1 MRANSRS
8 KTIVWLSLFLA
19 IITVMISVMSVL
31 HPVTVSAAK
40 NTKINKLIFVQPYGG
55 DHMQQMQN
63 AVDSQW
69 GGAGTQDANQH
80 EWVYGLN
87 DVMSHVSSNQDTRSK
102 EAIVMWANTSRWLD
116 SRDTSTFGGYFNRS
130 NLGSDSDANIGD
142 AASYNATGF
151 QRMLY
156 GYDYTYQFTFKLW
169 LDANGNEVYGEN
181 YSSNPHSGTDK
192 CIDGTNVD
200 VSGLEPSYNHGDHC
214 QDRHVD
220 KKVPK
225 KMRMG
230 M

>member
-116 SRDTSTFGGYFNRS
+116 SEHDALSTFSSYYNRS
-130 NLGSDSDANIGD
+130 NLGSDSDSKYRDAHDHIGD
-142 AASYNATGF
+142 IPSYSGTGF

-156 GYDYTYQFTFKLW
+156 GYDYRWYECGCKWF
-169 LDANGNEVYGEN
+169 
-181 YSSNPHSGTDK
+181 GT
-192 CIDGTNVD
+192 V
-200 VSGLEPSYNHGDHC
+200 L
-214 QDRHVD
+214 
-220 KKVPK
+220 
-225 KMRMG
+225 
-230 M
+230 